1 MSLAK
6 TKHAYDLERLN
17 FLVVDDNWHMR
28 ALVRSILDALGVKSV
43 LDAGDGADALK
54 ELRDF
59 PADMIICDWS
69 MSPLDGIEF
78 ARLIRSGGGSS
89 SSSPNR
95 YVPIIMLTGHT
106 EMNRVLECRDAGVN
120 EFLAK
125 PISPKGLY
133 DRICEIIE
141 NPREF
146 IDIKNY
152 MGPDRRR
159 RANPDYNGPDRREGQ
174 PADQPTADAGDEL
187 DQGDVDAL
195 LNG

>member
-6 TKHAYDLERLN
+6 TKLAYNLERLN

-28 ALVRSILDALGVKSV
+28 ALVRSILDALGVKNV

-78 ARLIRSGGGSS
+78 ARLIRSGGGS
-89 SSSPNR
+89 PNR
-95 YVPIIMLTGHT
+95 DVPIIMLTGHT
-106 EMNRVLECRDAGVN
+106 EMIRVLECRDAGVN

-152 MGPDRRR
+152 VGPDRRR
-159 RANPDYNGPDRREGQ
+159 RANPEFNGPDRREDQ

-187 DQGDVDAL
+187 DQDDVDAL

>member
-1 MSLAK
+1 MSIAKSKLA
-6 TKHAYDLERLN
+6 YNLERLYI
-17 FLVVDDNWHMR
+17 LVVDDNWHMR
-28 ALVRSILDALGVKSV
+28 ALVRSILESLGVKNI

-59 PADMIICDWS
+59 SADMIICDLS
-69 MSPLDGIEF
+69 MSPLDGLEF
-78 ARLIRSGGGSS
+78 ARLIRTGAN
-89 SSSPNR
+89 SPDR

-106 EMNRVLECRDAGVN
+106 EMNRVIACRDAGVN
-120 EFLAK
+120 EYLAK

-146 IDIKNY
+146 IDIKDY

-159 RANPDYNGPDRREGQ
+159 RADPKYGGPDRREDKPAGQ
-174 PADQPTADAGDEL
+174 PAADAGEEL
-187 DQGDVDAL
+187 DQDDVDAL